1 MSTMQK
7 IADAIGVSKTT
18 VSRALNETGYVGAK
32 TRQRILELAE
42 ELGYRPN
49 LLAKNLSTSQS
60 KCIGLVMANKMF
72 DGHYFNEIVSF
83 CARKLQ
89 SQGLDLLLADGK
101 SSAEGE
107 QAAIALLTGLRC
119 DAIIL
124 YSHFLTTED
133 LDALIERSTTPI
145 MVINRELTSHP
156 AHTVCCDH
164 QSDGYRVAKHLID
177 SGYRQIASISGNL
190 TSPTARSRKAGIQA
204 ALQEAKLDLHAAS
217 AEGNWS
223 IESGY
228 QAMQKLLR
236 ESPAL
241 DAVIAANDEMAI
253 GAMRSLAEAGKKIPE
268 DVAIIG
274 FDDIPAAAYL
284 VPTLSSVKAP
294 VRAMLE
300 TAIEQIFAQLEGKT
314 LRPVSFFHSELAPR
328 ESIKKETVI
337 VTDSIG

>member
-32 TRQRILELAE
+32 TRQRILEVAE

-49 LLAKNLSTSQS
+49 LLAKNLSTNQS

-101 SSAEGE
+101 SNAEGE
-107 QAAIALLTGLRC
+107 RAAISLLSGLRC

-124 YSHFLTTED
+124 YSHFLTTEE
-133 LDALIERSTTPI
+133 LDTLIERSTTPI
-145 MVINRELTSHP
+145 MVINRELTLHP

-164 QSDGYRVAKHLID
+164 QHDAYCVAQRLIDGGYRSI
-177 SGYRQIASISGNL
+177 GTISGNL
-190 TSPTARSRKAGIQA
+190 SSPTAKSRQAGIQA
-204 ALQEAKLDLHAAS
+204 AIREAHLEQYAAY

-228 QAMQKLLR
+228 QAMKALL
-236 ESPAL
+236 EGSPSL

-253 GAMRSLAEAGKKIPE
+253 GAMRRLAEAGKKIPE
-268 DVAIIG
+268 DIAIVG

-294 VRAMLE
+294 VRPMLE
-300 TAIEQIFAQLEGKT
+300 KAIEQILAQLEGKA
-314 LRPVSFFHSELAPR
+314 LHPVPRFHSELEPR
-328 ESIKKETVI
+328 ESIK
-337 VTDSIG
+337 SLPR

>member
-18 VSRALNETGYVGAK
+18 VSRALNETGYVGVK
-32 TRQRILELAE
+32 TRQRILEVAE

-107 QAAIALLTGLRC
+107 RAAIALLTGLRC

-133 LDALIERSTTPI
+133 LDALIERSSTPI
-145 MVINRELTSHP
+145 MVINRELTLHP

-164 QSDGYRVAKHLID
+164 QNDAYRVANALID
-177 SGYRQIASISGNL
+177 DGHQKIAIISGNL
-190 TSPTARSRKAGIQA
+190 SSPTAKLRQAGIQA
-204 ALQEAKLDLHAAS
+204 ALHEAKRDRHAAY

-228 QAMQKLLR
+228 QAMKKLL
-236 ESPAL
+236 SAKPDL

-253 GAMRSLAEAGKKIPE
+253 GAMRYLAEAGKKIPD

-274 FDDIPAAAYL
+274 FDDIPASAYL
-284 VPTLSSVKAP
+284 IPSLSSVKAP

-300 TAIEQIFAQLEGKT
+300 TAIEQIFSQLEGKE
-314 LRPVSFFHSELAPR
+314 LRPAPFFHSELAPR
-328 ESIKKETVI
+328 ESMKSFSGDLKK
-337 VTDSIG
+337 D

>member
-18 VSRALNETGYVGAK
+18 VSRALNETGYVGVK
-32 TRQRILELAE
+32 TRQRILEVAE

-49 LLAKNLSTSQS
+49 LLAKNLSTNQS

-107 QAAIALLTGLRC
+107 HAAIALLAGLRC

-133 LDALIERSTTPI
+133 LDALIERTTTPI
-145 MVINRELTSHP
+145 MVINRELKLHP

-164 QSDGYRVAKHLID
+164 QHDAYRVAHRLIE
-177 SGYRQIASISGNL
+177 SGYREIGVISGNL
-190 TSPTARSRKAGIQA
+190 NSPTAKSRQAGIQA
-204 ALQEAKLDLHAAS
+204 ALQEAQLAEHAAYM
-217 AEGNWS
+217 EGNWS

-228 QAMQKLLR
+228 QAMQKLLS
-236 ESPAL
+236 EKPSL

-268 DVAIIG
+268 DIAIVG

-300 TAIEQIFAQLEGKT
+300 IAIEQIYAQLEGKE
-314 LRPVSFFHSELAPR
+314 LRPVPLFHSELEPR
-328 ESIKKETVI
+328 ESIK
-337 VTDSIG
+337 SLSR

>member
-18 VSRALNETGYVGAK
+18 VSRALNETGYVGVK
-32 TRQRILELAE
+32 TRQRILEVAE

-49 LLAKNLSTSQS
+49 LLAKNLSTNQS

-107 QAAIALLTGLRC
+107 RAAISLLAGLRC

-133 LDALIERSTTPI
+133 LDALIGRTTTPI
-145 MVINRELTSHP
+145 MVINRELTLHP
-156 AHTVCCDH
+156 THTVCCDH
-164 QSDGYRVAKHLID
+164 QHDAWLVAKRLID
-177 SGYRQIASISGNL
+177 AGHQQIAVISGNL
-190 TSPTARSRKAGIQA
+190 TSPTAKSRQAGIQA
-204 ALQEAKLDLHAAS
+204 ALQEAQLDEQS
-217 AEGNWS
+217 TYAEGNWS

-228 QAMQKLLR
+228 QAMQKLLN
-236 ESPAL
+236 ENPSL

-253 GAMRSLAEAGKKIPE
+253 GAMRRLAEAGKKIPE
-268 DVAIIG
+268 DVAIVG

-300 TAIEQIFAQLEGKT
+300 IAIEQIFAQLEGKE
-314 LRPVSFFHSELAPR
+314 LHPVPLFHSELEPR
-328 ESIKKETVI
+328 ESMKNL
-337 VTDSIG
+337 SR

>member
-7 IADAIGVSKTT
+7 IADAVGVSKTT
-18 VSRALNETGYVGAK
+18 VSRALNETGYVGVK
-32 TRQRILELAE
+32 TRERILELAE

-49 LLAKNLSTSQS
+49 LLAKNLSTRQS
-60 KCIGLVMANKMF
+60 KCIGLVMSNKMF

-107 QAAIALLTGLRC
+107 RAAIALLTGLRC

-124 YSHFLTTED
+124 YSHFMATED
-133 LDALIERSTTPI
+133 LDRLIDRTTTPI
-145 MVINRELTSHP
+145 MVINRELTLHP

-164 QSDGYRVAKHLID
+164 QDDAYRVATRLIEA
-177 SGYRQIASISGNL
+177 GYQEIAIISGNL
-190 TSPTARSRKAGIQA
+190 SSPTARLRLKGTLA
-204 ALQEAKLDLHAAS
+204 ALQEGQQDSDTAW

-228 QAMQKLLR
+228 QAMKKLLS
-236 ESPAL
+236 EKPGL

-253 GAMRSLAEAGKKIPE
+253 GAMRYLAEAGKKIPE

-274 FDDIPAAAYL
+274 FDDIPASAYL

-300 TAIEQIFAQLEGKT
+300 TAIQQIFSQLSGQT
-314 LRPVSFFHSELAPR
+314 LQPIPLFHSELAPR
-328 ESIKKETVI
+328 ESIK
-337 VTDSIG
+337 SIARSAASD

>member
-7 IADAIGVSKTT
+7 IADAVGVSKTT
-18 VSRALNETGYVGAK
+18 VSRALNETGYVGVK
-32 TRQRILELAE
+32 TRQRILELAD

-49 LLAKNLSTSQS
+49 LLAKNLSTNQS

-107 QAAIALLTGLRC
+107 RAAITLLTGLRC

-145 MVINRELTSHP
+145 MVINRELTLHP

-164 QSDGYRVAKHLID
+164 QNDAYHVAKHLID
-177 SGYRQIASISGNL
+177 SGYRKIASISGNL
-190 TSPTARSRKAGIQA
+190 SSPTARSRQAGIQA
-204 ALQEAKLDLHAAS
+204 ALQEAKLDIHAIS

-228 QAMQKLLR
+228 QAMQKLLS
-236 ESPAL
+236 EKPSL

-253 GAMRSLAEAGKKIPE
+253 GAMRRLAEAGKKIPE

-294 VRAMLE
+294 VHAMLE
-300 TAIEQIFAQLEGKT
+300 VAIEQMLSQLEGKEIS
-314 LRPVSFFHSELAPR
+314 PVSLFHSELESR
-328 ESIKKETVI
+328 ESVK
-337 VTDSIG
+337 SLPR

>member
-18 VSRALNETGYVGAK
+18 VSRALNGTGYVGVK
-32 TRQRILELAE
+32 TRQQILELADT
-42 ELGYRPN
+42 LGYRPN
-49 LLAKNLSTSQS
+49 LLAKNLSTRQS

-107 QAAIALLTGLRC
+107 RAAITLLSGLRC

-133 LDALIERSTTPI
+133 LDSLIARSTTPI
-145 MVINRELTSHP
+145 MVINRKLVLHP
-156 AHTVCCDH
+156 SHTVCCDH
-164 QSDGYRVAKHLID
+164 QHDAYRVANSLID
-177 SGYRQIASISGNL
+177 AGHQQLAIISGNL
-190 TSPTARSRKAGIQA
+190 CSPTAKLRQAGIKA
-204 ALQEAKLDLHAAS
+204 ALLEAKMDKQS
-217 AEGNWS
+217 TYVEGNWS

-228 QAMQKLLR
+228 QAMKIALS
-236 ESPAL
+236 ENPNL

-253 GAMRSLAEAGKKIPE
+253 GAMRYLAETGKKIPE
-268 DVAIIG
+268 DVAITG
-274 FDDIPAAAYL
+274 FDDIPASSYL
-284 VPTLSSVKAP
+284 VPSLSSVTAP
-294 VRAMLE
+294 VRGMLE
-300 TAIEQIFAQLEGKT
+300 TAIEQIFAQLEGKI
-314 LRPVSFFHSELAPR
+314 LQPVPLFHSELTPR
-328 ESIKKETVI
+328 ESTKSIKK
-337 VTDSIG
+337 

>member
-7 IADAIGVSKTT
+7 IADVIGVSKTT
-18 VSRALNETGYVGAK
+18 VSRALNETGYVGVK
-32 TRQRILELAE
+32 TRQRILEVAE

-49 LLAKNLSTSQS
+49 LLAKNLSTNQS

-107 QAAIALLTGLRC
+107 QAAISLLAGLRC

-133 LDALIERSTTPI
+133 LDALIERTTTPI
-145 MVINRELTSHP
+145 MVINRELILHP

-164 QSDGYRVAKHLID
+164 RHDAYRVANRLIET
-177 SGYRQIASISGNL
+177 GHRKIATISGNL
-190 TSPTARSRKAGIQA
+190 TSPTARQRQAGIQT
-204 ALQEAKLDLHAAS
+204 ALEEAQLNEHATY

-228 QAMQKLLR
+228 QAMQKLLN
-236 ESPAL
+236 EKPDL

-253 GAMRSLAEAGKKIPE
+253 GAMRCLAEAGKKIPE
-268 DVAIIG
+268 DISIVG

-294 VRAMLE
+294 VSAMLE
-300 TAIEQIFAQLEGKT
+300 MAIEQMFAQLEGKEISPAP
-314 LRPVSFFHSELAPR
+314 LFHSELELR
-328 ESIKKETVI
+328 ESMK
-337 VTDSIG
+337 SILQ

>member
-7 IADAIGVSKTT
+7 IADVIGVSKTT
-18 VSRALNETGYVGAK
+18 VSRALNGTGYVGIK
-32 TRQRILELAE
+32 TRQRILEVAE

-49 LLAKNLSTSQS
+49 LLAKNLSTNQS

-107 QAAIALLTGLRC
+107 RAAISLLAGLRC

-133 LDALIERSTTPI
+133 LDALIERTTTPI
-145 MVINRELTSHP
+145 MVINRELTLHP

-164 QSDGYRVAKHLID
+164 QYDAYRVANRLIET
-177 SGYRQIASISGNL
+177 GHRKIATISGNL
-190 TSPTARSRKAGIQA
+190 TSPTARQRQAGIQA
-204 ALQEAKLDLHAAS
+204 ALQEAQLNEHATF

-228 QAMQKLLR
+228 RAMQKLLN
-236 ESPAL
+236 EKPDL

-253 GAMRSLAEAGKKIPE
+253 GAMRCLAEAGKKIPE
-268 DVAIIG
+268 DISIVG
-274 FDDIPAAAYL
+274 FDDIPASAYL

-294 VRAMLE
+294 VSAMLE
-300 TAIEQIFAQLEGKT
+300 IAIEQMLSQLEDKKI
-314 LRPVSFFHSELAPR
+314 RPVPLFHSELVSR
-328 ESIKKETVI
+328 ESIK
-337 VTDSIG
+337 SILL